1 MQTRPR
7 VVIVGGGISGMA
19 TAHYIQSR
27 LGDQVQLTVIEAG
40 PKLGGKVSTESF
52 GGHQV
57 DVGPDALLVRVPAM
71 AALLEDLGFGD
82 QLVAPS
88 TLGAYIWSR
97 SQLRRIPTGTMFG
110 VPDRLVSLLKSR
122 LLSPL
127 GLARAALDLVLPRRP
142 VSDDPSIADLVAP
155 RLGSQVFDR
164 LVEPLLGGV
173 HAGRATELSARST
186 VPEIAALAAKNRSL
200 YLGLLRLRRHAKP
213 KSGGPVLVTLA
224 GGLGRLVEALTERL
238 TDADLRVNSAVR
250 LVAREG
256 DGYRVELVDGE
267 SITADAVVLATPA
280 YASAGLLADMAP
292 EIAAVLGE
300 VPYVDVAT
308 IWLAYPRSAMG
319 RPLDG
324 TGFLVP
330 PEEDK
335 FLVGCTWSGAKWS
348 HLADDDLVLIRGM
361 VGRRGDTRWMSMDD
375 ETMVRRVHDELVESM
390 GLTSGPVDQ
399 SVQRWPQAMPQYLVG
414 HAARLAALDAGL
426 THLPRLYLTG
436 ASYRGVG
443 IASCVADAER
453 KAQDVARD
461 VSEPLADVRP
471 LTEVTS

>member
-40 PKLGGKVSTESF
+40 PKMGGKVSTESF

-256 DGYRVELVDGE
+256 DGYRVELVDEE

-319 RPLDG
+319 RPMDG

-335 FLVGCTWSGAKWS
+335 FLVGCTWSGAKWP